1 MTRRLAPAAVAL
13 AALLCG
19 ARPAA
24 AETPEEIFERG
35 SKAYEAGRY
44 DEAAEAYRSVL
55 RYGIRDPRL
64 EYNLGNAAFKL
75 HRLGEAILHYERAY
89 RLDPADP
96 DIRGNLE
103 LARSR
108 RFDRVE
114 EAEVPALLRWIRSV
128 QSSLGPDPQAIAGL
142 VLVWALLAIAV
153 RGLSRPAGFTAGTGW
168 AAASVAVLLV
178 VVFFSWRATSE
189 SLEGA
194 NRAVV
199 LAPQVEVLSG
209 PSANNPV
216 LFTVHEGSALDVRA
230 ERDEWIQVSL
240 PNGLNGWVP
249 RDAVGIV

>member
-1 MTRRLAPAAVAL
+1 MRVAPIALALAALAPAA
-13 AALLCG
+13 
-19 ARPAA
+19 R
-24 AETPEEIFERG
+24 AESPEEIFERG

-55 RYGIRDPRL
+55 KYGIRDPRV

-89 RLDPADP
+89 RLDPSDP

-108 RFDRVE
+108 CFDRVE
-114 EAEVPALLRWIRSV
+114 EAEAPALVGWLRGA
-128 QSSLGPDPQAIAGL
+128 QNALGPDRQAIAA
-142 VLVWALLAIAV
+142 VALLWVFVAIVV
-153 RGLSRPAGFTAGTGW
+153 RGLVRPGSFTPASGW

-178 VVFFSWRATSE
+178 LVFFSWRATNE
-189 SLEGA
+189 RLEGA

-199 LAPQVEVLSG
+199 LAPQVEVVSG
-209 PSANNPV
+209 PSGNNPV
-216 LFTVHEGSALDVRA
+216 LFTVHEGSTLDVRA
-230 ERDEWIQVSL
+230 EREEWIQVSL

-249 RDAVGIV
+249 RDSVGIV

>member
-1 MTRRLAPAAVAL
+1 VRRLAAVAIL
-13 AALLCG
+13 LVAAS
-19 ARPAA
+19 AA
-24 AETPEEIFERG
+24 PCAADTPEEIFERG

-44 DEAAEAYRSVL
+44 DEAAEAYRTVL
-55 RYGIRDPRL
+55 RYGIRDPRV

-89 RLDPADP
+89 RLDPSDR

-114 EAEVPALLRWIRSV
+114 EAEAPALVAWIRSA
-128 QSSLGPDPQAIAGL
+128 QNSLGPDRQAIAA
-142 VLVWALLAIAV
+142 VALVWILVAIAV
-153 RGLSRPAGFTAGTGW
+153 RGLARPGGFTPAAGW
-168 AAASVAVLLV
+168 AAATVAALLV
-178 VVFFSWRATSE
+178 VVALSWRATNE
-189 SLEGA
+189 RLEGG

-199 LAPQVEVLSG
+199 LASAVEVLSG

-216 LFTVHEGSALDVRA
+216 LFTIHEGSTLDVRA
-230 ERDEWIQVSL
+230 EREEWIQVSL